1 MIQNKKRII
10 SLILML
16 TLLVSALV
24 VGAVTASA
32 ADNVSDFGTIGAN
45 TSYNTKKS
53 TNGWV
58 GTNCASVK
66 VGSHM
71 SLVMNGKTSAVGSIT
86 SPTLTGGVSSI
97 TFGYANTYSESNGVS
112 VTITVTSS
120 SGEQSTT
127 LSKAKADV
135 TQNTP
140 YSHTWELETPITG
153 DFTIKFTNNSP
164 SKSTSNKDRVSIFN
178 VTWVSYTSGETPEPD
193 APACEHT
200 NKVAIGEAK
209 DATCTEAGI
218 TAGLKC
224 ADCGE
229 TITAQETISANG
241 HDFDRTAT
249 GNGRCKKCEFV
260 APKATFIFAEGD
272 NEVVYAT
279 NKESHVKAPAVADLV
294 GSYAKEYTFAG
305 WAKMENGIDGE
316 TTTAPTLYQSEKYI
330 TLTEDAVFYAVYTYQ
345 VVSGNASD
353 DFILTDIENI
363 KADDLVVITMR
374 KSSTLYALPN
384 NGGASSPTASNLLSV
399 SNKKLEQTPDEFLLW
414 NIHTVEGGYVIYVN
428 GSTTTYLYCTN
439 DNSGVR
445 VGTGNNNIFTIS
457 DGYLKNNGLSRYVG
471 VYTTK
476 PDWRCYNSTST
487 NIGGQSLEFYVKSN
501 GITTYYVTSLECNHT
516 YESEQTQ
523 APSCTAPGVITYTCS
538 TCGDSY
544 TEAIPATNHPNK
556 TTTTVG
562 ATCTVDGSITVTCDD
577 CGATISTETIPATG
591 HVNTTTETVGAT
603 CTENGYTK
611 VTCDCGHVV
620 SNTVIPATNHPN
632 KTTTTVGATCT
643 VDGSITVTCDDCGA
657 TISTETIP
665 APGHTEI
672 VDNAVTA
679 TCTTAGKTE
688 GKHCSV
694 CNEVLVAQET
704 VDALGH
710 SYNSVVTNPTFDA
723 AGYTTYTC
731 SVCNHSYVS
740 NNVPAL
746 VAVAKIG
753 DTRFETLQA
762 ALDAAKDGDVIT
774 LVANV
779 QASKYLDVKTANNGE
794 IARNFTLDL
803 NGYNISPAVGYNYN
817 SGYSLIFVGI
827 NQTLTI
833 KGEGTITADKKVTV
847 GVYGVLN
854 LVGGTIINKGTSDED
869 AALCIWHWDPEVDGD
884 DYGYVVSGTGVV
896 TGGTIEGDVYC
907 EEGGAK
913 LTVNVN
919 ENITLDQALA
929 IGGTITLTK
938 DVDYGKEDF
947 IIPSAVT
954 INLNGHNITAAGV
967 ITFDT
972 ATRFVGEGKLVIPQ
986 DKIVLAGEADDIAVW
1001 VGDGYVFN
1009 QVNDQY
1015 KSEVTGDDSFNVV
1028 FRPSFGSTEHNEAI
1042 LGGDIDAGLTF
1053 ELQIWNGET
1062 KLFAGTINAELVKQ
1076 AYANGGAISIRV
1088 KNAPAGTYTVK
1099 LVIKSSIGL
1108 INTAEF
1114 KTITIP
1120 AVEDAPAEAN

>member
-1 MIQNKKRII
+1 MTYTCTKCFETKGEPITALEHDWDDGVVKTPATCTEKGEMILSCKRDGCEKTSSKTLPMLEHTYKDGEIVTEATCTTAGVQKIVCSSCDFEGEIAIPANGHEFTTSHICDVCDAARFYIATIRSSGNYFYMTSNLGAASTKRYQAKDSGLTTLPESI
-10 SLILML
+10 SAPEAGYVFVIESDGSISTEIEEEGVKSIKYLGWTSGNSGILVEKTDAKRFTIDKL
-16 TLLVSALV
+16 AGGLYNIHF
-24 VGAVTASA
+24 TASDGERYLSLNENA
-32 ADNVSDFGTIGAN
+32 ESNYFAFYKGTQ
-45 TSYNTKKS
+45 KQDL
-53 TNGWV
+53 
-58 GTNCASVK
+58 
-66 VGSHM
+66 
-71 SLVMNGKTSAVGSIT
+71 SLVPVG
-86 SPTLTGGVSSI
+86 
-97 TFGYANTYSESNGVS
+97 
-112 VTITVTSS
+112 
-120 SGEQSTT
+120 
-127 LSKAKADV
+127 D
-135 TQNTP
+135 
-140 YSHTWELETPITG
+140 HTW
-153 DFTIKFTNNSP
+153 
-164 SKSTSNKDRVSIFN
+164 VA
-178 VTWVSYTSGETPEPD
+178 GEE
-193 APACEHT
+193 
-200 NKVAIGEAK
+200 V
-209 DATCTEAGI
+209 DATCTENGSQAYS
-218 TAGLKC
+218 C
-224 ADCGE
+224 ACGE
-229 TITAQETISANG
+229 T
-241 HDFDRTAT
+241 
-249 GNGRCKKCEFV
+249 K
-260 APKATFIFAEGD
+260 
-272 NEVVYAT
+272 
-279 NKESHVKAPAVADLV
+279 
-294 GSYAKEYTFAG
+294 
-305 WAKMENGIDGE
+305 
-316 TTTAPTLYQSEKYI
+316 
-330 TLTEDAVFYAVYTYQ
+330 
-345 VVSGNASD
+345 
-353 DFILTDIENI
+353 
-363 KADDLVVITMR
+363 
-374 KSSTLYALPN
+374 
-384 NGGASSPTASNLLSV
+384 
-399 SNKKLEQTPDEFLLW
+399 
-414 NIHTVEGGYVIYVN
+414 
-428 GSTTTYLYCTN
+428 
-439 DNSGVR
+439 
-445 VGTGNNNIFTIS
+445 
-457 DGYLKNNGLSRYVG
+457 
-471 VYTTK
+471 
-476 PDWRCYNSTST
+476 
-487 NIGGQSLEFYVKSN
+487 
-501 GITTYYVTSLECNHT
+501 
-516 YESEQTQ
+516 
-523 APSCTAPGVITYTCS
+523 
-538 TCGDSY
+538 
-544 TEAIPATNHPNK
+544 
-556 TTTTVG
+556 
-562 ATCTVDGSITVTCDD
+562 
-577 CGATISTETIPATG
+577 TETIPATG

-710 SYNSVVTNPTFDA
+710 DMVTDNAVAPDCVNTGLTEGSHCSRCDHKVAQETVNALGHSYNSVVTAPTFDA
-723 AGYTTYTC
+723 QGYTTHTC
-731 SVCNHSYVS
+731 IRGDHSYVDTY
-740 NNVPAL
+740 VPAL

-753 DTRFETLQA
+753 DARFETLQA

-774 LVANV
+774 LVADV

-803 NGYNISPAVGYNYN
+803 NGHDISPADGYNYN

-833 KGEGTITADKKVTV
+833 TGEGTITADKKVTV
-847 GVYGVLN
+847 GVYGILN

-884 DYGYVVSGTGVV
+884 DYGQVVSGTGVV
-896 TGGTIEGDVYC
+896 TGGTIKGDVYC

-938 DVDYGKEDF
+938 DVNYGEADF
-947 IIPSAVT
+947 VIPSAVT

-986 DKIVLAGEADDIAVW
+986 DRIVLAGEADDIAVW

-1009 QVNDQY
+1009 QVKDQY

-1028 FRPSFGSTEHNEAI
+1028 FRPSFGSTEYNEEI
-1042 LGGDIDAGLTF
+1042 LGGEINAGLTF

-1076 AYANGGAISIRV
+1076 AYKNGGAISIRV